1 MPPIS
6 PPQEQINPILELFTS
21 GQMQQALNALDVLSR
36 DYPDDSLLLN
46 IRGACYAG
54 LGQKDAAVESYKKAV
69 LLKPDY
75 AKAHYN
81 LAGALQE
88 TGQLDEAV
96 KSYESAITLEPD
108 NAEAHNN
115 LGNVYR
121 ELGQLDTA
129 IKSYKKAIVINP
141 DYVEAY
147 YSLGLTFQDLG
158 QLEDTVKS
166 YKQVLTIKPDFAG
179 MHNNLGNV
187 YRELGELDAAV
198 KSYKKAIVIKPDYA
212 EAYFNQG
219 ITFQALDQLDS
230 AVKSYKNAI
239 TIKPDYFE
247 ALNNLGVALNNL
259 GDIDEASN
267 CYKSAIDIKP
277 DYAEALNNLG
287 IVLKELDK
295 SDSAADCYKKAI
307 AIKPDFA
314 EAYNNLGIVLLDLNQ
329 LNQAAK
335 SFEQAIALK
344 SDYAEALNNLGIVL
358 KELGK
363 SDGAIDCYK
372 KAIAIKPDYI
382 EAHNNLGISL
392 MDLGELEAS
401 AKYYANALAIK
412 PNYTYALNNLGVVFN
427 RLGKLDEANN
437 CYELALNFN
446 ARYAEAYSNR
456 GNLMTDFGRFE
467 EALKDYQK
475 AYKLQPDIDYMLGN
489 ILNTKMYICIWDD
502 LSEQTDKLMQKIN
515 NGDKAVGPFAALS
528 ITDDPDL
535 QKRVAEIYVND
546 KFQISNVLP
555 KIERYP
561 KHKKIRIGYFSA
573 DFREH
578 PVSTLTAELYE
589 IHDRSHFEVYAFSY
603 GPDTKDEMNL
613 RIKAGVD
620 HFYNVQMMSHKDVVL
635 LSRETEI
642 DIAID
647 LGGFTQHSRAE
658 VLSMSV
664 APIQVNYLGY
674 SGTMGAEFMD
684 YIIADNIIIP
694 QENKKYFSEKI
705 TYLPNSFMVNDTKI
719 EVSKRNFTRQE
730 AGLPSDRFVFCC
742 FNNHYKIT
750 PKVFNSWMRILSQVD
765 GSVLWLSK
773 ANKTIVNNLKKEA
786 EYNGIDEA
794 RLIFAPH
801 LEFMEDHLNRVKLA
815 DLFIDTLP
823 YNAHATSS
831 DALRMGLPVL
841 TCVGKS
847 FASRVAASLLS
858 SVGLPELITS
868 TQEEYEG
875 LAIELA
881 TNPKK
886 LKAIK
891 DKLANNL
898 PSAPLYDTPL
908 FTKHLESAYKMMYDR
923 YHKGLEPDHIYVKH
937 LNSSN
942 L

>member
-1 MPPIS
+1 MSGIK

-382 EAHNNLGISL
+382 EAHNNLGITL

-401 AKYYANALAIK
+401 AKCYANALDIR

-427 RLGKLDEANN
+427 RLGRLDEANN

-456 GNLMTDFGRFE
+456 GNLMTDFGRYE
-467 EALKDYQK
+467 EALEDYQK
-475 AYKLQPDIDYMLGN
+475 AFKLQPDIDYMLGN
-489 ILNTKMYICIWDD
+489 ILNTKMYVCIWDD
-502 LSEQTDKLMQKIN
+502 LSEQIDELLQKIN
-515 NGDKAVGPFAALS
+515 NGDKVIGPFAALT

-535 QKRVAEIYVND
+535 QKKVAEIYANE
-546 KFQISNVLP
+546 KFPIRNVLP
-555 KIERYP
+555 KIEHYP

-589 IHDRSHFEVYAFSY
+589 IHDRRYFEVYAFSY

-620 HFYNVQMMSHKDVVL
+620 HFYDVRMMSHKEVVF
-635 LSRETEI
+635 LSRSLEI

-664 APIQVNYLGY
+664 APIQVSYLGY
-674 SGTMGAEFMD
+674 SGTMGSEFMD

-694 QENKKYFSEKI
+694 EENRQFYSEKI
-705 TYLPNSFMVNDTKI
+705 TYLPDSFMVNDTKI
-719 EVSKRNFTRQE
+719 KVSKRNFTRKE
-730 AGLPSDRFVFCC
+730 AGLPSDGFVFCC

-750 PKVFNSWMRILSQVD
+750 PIVFKSWMRILSQVD
-765 GSVLWLSK
+765 GSVLWLTK
-773 ANKTIVNNLKKEA
+773 ANKTIVENLKKEA
-786 EYNGIDEA
+786 EYNGIDEE
-794 RLIFAPH
+794 RLIFAPR
-801 LEFMEDHLNRVKLA
+801 LEFIEEHLNRIKHA

-823 YNAHATSS
+823 YNAHTTSS

-841 TCVGKS
+841 TCLGKS
-847 FASRVAASLLS
+847 FASRVAASLLNA
-858 SVGLPELITS
+858 VGLPELITTS
-868 TQEEYEG
+868 QKEYEA

-881 TNPKK
+881 INPKQ

-891 DKLANNL
+891 DKLAKNL
-898 PSAPLYDTPL
+898 PTAPLYDTPL
-908 FTKHLESAYKMMYDR
+908 FTRHLESAYKIMYER
-923 YHKGLEPDHIYVKH
+923 YHKGLEPDHIYVER
-937 LNSSN
+937 LNSLNS
-942 L
+942 